1 VDSPLFES
9 PLFESTLDST
19 IESVDDVE
27 ESVRQF
33 ARDSGFAEPDQYFI
47 GLATR
52 EILLNAVRH
61 GNRFDGGKKVGLRMS
76 RSGTGLT
83 IEVTDEGEGF
93 DLERVPDARLPE
105 NRERKSGRG
114 LTIAHAIMD
123 EFSVG
128 KGAPGGAHVRMGKR
142 LPAA

>member
-1 VDSPLFES
+1 MDSPLFTS
-9 PLFESTLDST
+9 KLDST
-19 IESVDDVE
+19 IQSVDDVE

-33 ARDSGFAEPDQYFI
+33 ARESGFPESDQYFI

-61 GNRFDGGKKVGLRMS
+61 GNRFDGEKKVGLRMA
-76 RSGTGLT
+76 RSAAALT

-93 DLERVPDARLPE
+93 ELERVPDARLPE

-128 KGAPGGAHVRMGKR
+128 KNSPGGAHVRMGKR
-142 LPAA
+142 LPRG